1 MKLSCDT
8 VRDLLP
14 AYTGKTASAT
24 TMRLVKEHLR
34 GCPDC
39 RNELEAM
46 HRPAYT
52 PVQREAAAHEIN
64 YLGLSRRLR
73 RRRITIAVLVL
84 LAAVWAVLFTI
95 DYARFSQGES
105 LKFAIHSHQDYGE
118 EGTVDVYYGLGYK
131 MTDYKLTRGRGDRAF
146 GTLLMRTDTALLTEE
161 ELVQLEDAAG
171 AWIQEHEKDAA
182 SPIPEGRIIIGEA
195 SAGDVLGI
203 EDYGTEH
210 AVIYIHAILEKVDDQ
225 GVSHGFS
232 GHDMY
237 RIEADMRTHPM
248 RIQSM
253 ESYESMISDITFK
266 NAPQNYEEYIAE
278 YKKQLS
284 GKVPGY
290 VIDATGM
297 YDFSYIM
304 ERIHQKAWAIHA
316 DYLTARGEEGQ
327 P

>member
-95 DYARFSQGES
+95 DYARFSQ
-105 LKFAIHSHQDYGE
+105 
-118 EGTVDVYYGLGYK
+118 
-131 MTDYKLTRGRGDRAF
+131 
-146 GTLLMRTDTALLTEE
+146 
-161 ELVQLEDAAG
+161 
-171 AWIQEHEKDAA
+171 
-182 SPIPEGRIIIGEA
+182 
-195 SAGDVLGI
+195 
-203 EDYGTEH
+203 
-210 AVIYIHAILEKVDDQ
+210 
-225 GVSHGFS
+225 
-232 GHDMY
+232 
-237 RIEADMRTHPM
+237 
-248 RIQSM
+248 
-253 ESYESMISDITFK
+253 
-266 NAPQNYEEYIAE
+266 
-278 YKKQLS
+278 
-284 GKVPGY
+284 
-290 VIDATGM
+290 
-297 YDFSYIM
+297 
-304 ERIHQKAWAIHA
+304 
-316 DYLTARGEEGQ
+316 
-327 P
+327 